1 MTEKELAWVFDSTK
15 MRERIN
21 LFLDPKVLDSIY
33 LEEEE

>member
-1 MTEKELAWVFDSTK
+1 MSEKELAWVFNTTK

-21 LFLDPKVLDSIY
+21 LFLDPNVLETIF